1 VCVKNLLGVVQGEV
15 MKKGIPALLL
25 LTVLST
31 LAAQAQSRTTAGQP
45 PKIEPTSKAN
55 SRDPLYS
62 DQNSSNLPDEIRI
75 KMALKRAEDEHRK
88 VLEDVDK
95 LSELSS
101 EIATEL
107 RDKGKLASDDMKKLG
122 TIEKL
127 ARRILSHAGGEPVS
141 EAVDKMSS
149 AIESIKKSMTTQTRH
164 IVSAA
169 VIASSNEVINLSQFI
184 RKQQKN

>member
-1 VCVKNLLGVVQGEV
+1 
-15 MKKGIPALLL
+15 MKKVIPALLL
-25 LTVLST
+25 LIVFST
-31 LAAQAQSRTTAGQP
+31 FAARAQNRTTAGQP
-45 PKIEPTSKAN
+45 PSIQPTSKAN

-95 LSELSS
+95 LAALSS
-101 EIATEL
+101 EIATGL

-127 ARRILSHAGGEPVS
+127 ARRILSHAGGDQVSDDSLKQGEMPIS
-141 EAVDKMSS
+141 EAVDKMGS